1 MQLQVGA
8 REGSL
13 SHLTHLAE
21 RLRIRTPLLAG
32 TDDDIHE
39 AAVVLQPL
47 LRTSGRLLLL
57 LPFLHLWC
65 LPTHLASTS
74 ERAVHLT

>member
-47 LRTSGRLLLL
+47 LCQTGWRQQ
-57 LPFLHLWC
+57 P
-65 LPTHLASTS
+65 STVTQAGIIFS
-74 ERAVHLT
+74 SAL